1 MINFVFCDDNVQY
14 LSYIQDLVK
23 GQCAEIL
30 TDGEYQ
36 VGSSFCSG
44 KDLMEYLKDNQAD
57 VLFLDIDMPHINGF
71 DVAKIVCKQYKD
83 IKIIFMSAYDN
94 FVYNAFEFY
103 PFAYLRKS
111 HMQEELPKV
120 LHRVIDKIR
129 EPSRRLLLS
138 TVDGAKMVKVSAITH
153 VESDR
158 NYYVVHT
165 TNNRKYICRGT
176 LTQFEK
182 EVEKYDYF
190 RIHAAF
196 LVNLEHVDKMLDDG
210 YVLVGNTSLPIAQR
224 RMQDFKK
231 AYMDYIRRC
240 FGT

>member
-1 MINFVFCDDNVQY
+1 MRFVLCDDNAQY
-14 LSYIQDLVK
+14 LSLLRNFVEK
-23 GQCAEIL
+23 ECLKIL
-30 TDGEYQ
+30 KNDEDFC
-36 VGSSFCSG
+36 VGPAFGSG
-44 KDLMEYLKDNQAD
+44 KELMNYLKNNHVD

-71 DVAKIVCKQYKD
+71 EVAKVVCKDYKD

-111 HMQEELPKV
+111 HISEEMPRV
-120 LHRVIDKIR
+120 LRRVIEKIH
-129 EPSRRLLLS
+129 EPERKLLLS
-138 TVDGAKMVKVSAITH
+138 TVSGAKMIEVAAITY

-158 NYYVVHT
+158 NYYIVHAIHE
-165 TNNRKYICRGT
+165 RKYTCRGT

-190 RIHAAF
+190 RIHSAF
-196 LVNLEHVDKMLDDG
+196 LINLEHVDRMLDDG
-210 YVLVGNTSLPIAQR
+210 YVLVGNASLPIAQR
-224 RMQDFKK
+224 RLQEFKR